1 MSNLKI
7 QADWIQSDEKEI
19 LLAKTAAN
27 LLVEVNSCSLTRNI
41 NIWDHK
47 ASDSVIVSAYPLGG
61 DSKMN

>member
-19 LLAKTAAN
+19 LLAKTASN
-27 LLVEVNSCSLTRNI
+27 LLVEVNGCSLTRNI

-47 ASDSVIVSAYPLGG
+47 ASVRLAPKAGQLDLV
-61 DSKMN
+61 